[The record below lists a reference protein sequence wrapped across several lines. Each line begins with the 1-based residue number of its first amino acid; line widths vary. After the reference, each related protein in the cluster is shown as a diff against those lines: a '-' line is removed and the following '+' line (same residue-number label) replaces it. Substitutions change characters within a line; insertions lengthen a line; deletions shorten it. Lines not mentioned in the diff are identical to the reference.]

1 MSQHVPSSLFSYHL
15 NSATHSEVIK
25 PTQGI
30 LKSECSQQPFVESF
44 QADVLKSNS
53 FKGPLEKVITE
64 EKNNNTTVT
73 FLPIFIIKVN
83 NNMVVAFTLHL
94 VE

>member
-1 MSQHVPSSLFSYHL
+1 MSQHVPSNFFSYHL
-15 NSATHSEVIK
+15 NSATHSKVIK

-44 QADVLKSNS
+44 QGNVLKSNS

-64 EKNNNTTVT
+64 EKKQHDSRFPPN
-73 FLPIFIIKVN
+73 I
-83 NNMVVAFTLHL
+83 HH
-94 VE
+94 